1 MPLWIFRASAIFG
14 FPFLIYMFVAR
25 DIHSILLGLMCGII
39 LVAAEYFIRSL
50 KFVTLMIGLFG
61 ALAGYVLYFL
71 ADYAVY
77 RMAIPDISNY
87 WYDYKTVAA
96 GVFTVMGGF
105 LSIIK
110 ARELEGLSKKGS
122 HIKVV
127 DMSALID
134 GRVVDLC
141 ETGFLSGVLV
151 VPQFVIEKLNSL
163 SSSKDPLEKAKG
175 RRGLDIITRLRE
187 LKIIPIRVTSKEP
200 KGETMAEQIVWL
212 AKNLGGQ
219 AVTIDF
225 NVNKAGAIED
235 VQVLNIRDLTTA
247 LKPVVLPGESMSLFV
262 MKDGKEK
269 EQGIGY
275 LDDGTMVVVEDG
287 RKWVGKRVEV
297 AVYSILQ
304 TSAGRMIFAKT
315 KQPAAEE

>member
-1 MPLWIFRASAIFG
+1 MPLWIFRVSSVIG
-14 FPFLIYMFVAR
+14 FPFLIYMFVSKDR
-25 DIHSILLGLMCGII
+25 HSILLGLLCGVV
-39 LVAAEYFIRSL
+39 LVSAEYFVRSL
-50 KFVTLMIGLFG
+50 KFVSLMIGLFG

-71 ADYAVY
+71 CDYAVY
-77 RMAIPDISNY
+77 KMAIPDISNY
-87 WYDYKTVAA
+87 WYDYKTAAA
-96 GVFTVMGGF
+96 GILTVLGGF

-110 ARELEGLSKKGS
+110 ARELEGLAKTGC
-122 HIKVV
+122 HVKVV

-151 VPQFVIEKLNSL
+151 IPQFVMEKLNVL
-163 SSSKDPLEKAKG
+163 ASSKDPLEKAKG
-175 RRGLDIITRLRE
+175 RRGLDIVTRLKE
-187 LKIIPIRVTSKEP
+187 LKTIPVRVTTKEP
-200 KGETMAEQIVWL
+200 KGDNTAEQIVYL
-212 AKNLGGQ
+212 AKTFGGQ

-235 VQVLNIRDLTTA
+235 VLVLNISDLTTA

-315 KQPAAEE
+315 KQPVQE

>member
-1 MPLWIFRASAIFG
+1 MPLWIFRVSSIIG
-14 FPFLIYMFVAR
+14 FPFLIYIFVSQ
-25 DIHSILLGLMCGII
+25 DKHSIMLGLLCGLI
-39 LVAAEYFIRSL
+39 LVAAEYFISSL
-50 KFVTLMIGLFG
+50 KFVSLMIGLFG
-61 ALAGYVLYFL
+61 SLAGYVLYFL
-71 ADYAVY
+71 CDYAVY
-77 RMAIPDISNY
+77 KMAIPDISNY
-87 WYDYKTVAA
+87 WYDYKTAAA
-96 GVFTVMGGF
+96 GILTVLGGF

-122 HIKVV
+122 HIKVL
-127 DMSALID
+127 DMSSLID

-141 ETGFLSGVLV
+141 ETGFLPGVLV
-151 VPQFVIEKLNSL
+151 IPQFVIDKLNVL
-163 SSSKDPLEKAKG
+163 ASSKDQLEKAKG
-175 RRGLDIITRLRE
+175 RRGLDIITRLKE
-187 LKIIPIRVTSKEP
+187 LKTIPVRVTTKEA
-200 KGETMAEQIVWL
+200 KGDNIAEQTVYL
-212 AKNLGGQ
+212 AKHFGGQ

-225 NVNKAGAIED
+225 NVNKAAVIDD
-235 VQVLNIRDLTTA
+235 VPVLNISDLTTA

-315 KQPAAEE
+315 KQPVQE